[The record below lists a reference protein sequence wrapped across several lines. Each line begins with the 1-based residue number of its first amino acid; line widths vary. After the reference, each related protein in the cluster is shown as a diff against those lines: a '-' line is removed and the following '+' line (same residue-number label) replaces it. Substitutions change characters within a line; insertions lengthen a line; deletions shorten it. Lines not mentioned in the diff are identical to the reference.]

1 VPDGA
6 GIATNTAQVRA
17 ERLGAGDGRVYHIG
31 FTADDGKGKSM
42 SEQ

>member
-1 VPDGA
+1 MKE
-6 GIATNTAQVRA
+6 VRA

-31 FTADDGKGKSM
+31 FTAHDGKGKSM